1 MARALV
7 ERSSELGILQYD
19 DEEFDFD
26 DRVLAH
32 LQIVISTK
40 LRRHEDFFLSWV
52 MPIER
57 GSGRHAIWIDNGIPL
72 HFFYNG
78 SRPAAINRE
87 WIDELLLS
95 STKAGGLLLADEP
108 TPRSAPMDA

>member
-1 MARALV
+1 
-7 ERSSELGILQYD
+7 LGILQYD
-19 DEEFDFD
+19 SEEFDFD

-52 MPIER
+52 QPIER

-72 HFFYNG
+72 HFFFNG

-87 WIDELLLS
+87 WIDELLVS

-108 TPRSAPMDA
+108 RQRPASPDA